1 MRTVSD
7 CPACCASNPTN
18 VAQLD
23 GRSRQAFL
31 EYDQLKYGGLLSGW
45 IDIVPPEILA
55 CRACGHAWY
64 RNQPDPEQLAIMY
77 ASGRPLLKLPH
88 PQSNTPT
95 SAMQEEMRRLRHL
108 VGIEGRQPS
117 LLDFGSGRG
126 RWARAAVLEGF
137 KVVAYEPSVSRGNE
151 NDPPFKLVH
160 SEDELNGSRF
170 DVINLEQVLEHV
182 PDPNK
187 ILLNIRSYCS
197 DATIVRIT
205 VPNILWCEEGK
216 DIWRL
221 WPFDG
226 QRTHVMAPF
235 EHLHGFTPSSLVNLI
250 KRSGYE
256 HLPLKKTWRNYTIV
270 SLRNL
275 VGKLYPNVAQTIVLA
290 QLKKN

>member
-1 MRTVSD
+1 
-7 CPACCASNPTN
+7 
-18 VAQLD
+18 
-23 GRSRQAFL
+23 
-31 EYDQLKYGGLLSGW
+31 
-45 IDIVPPEILA
+45 
-55 CRACGHAWY
+55 
-64 RNQPDPEQLAIMY
+64 
-77 ASGRPLLKLPH
+77 
-88 PQSNTPT
+88 
-95 SAMQEEMRRLRHL
+95 
-108 VGIEGRQPS
+108 
-117 LLDFGSGRG
+117 
-126 RWARAAVLEGF
+126 
-137 KVVAYEPSVSRGNE
+137 VSRGNE